1 MHNSLELPPTSSRCI
16 PRWNHAQA
24 ARANPLVESL
34 YFLRPKNG
42 RLMLR
47 NELRIGV
54 KFDEQMA
61 EA

>member
-1 MHNSLELPPTSSRCI
+1 MAIT
-16 PRWNHAQA
+16 A
-24 ARANPLVESL
+24 APEPVSEVDSL

-42 RLMLR
+42 RLVLR